1 MALVVHLSCSQ
12 CPFLY
17 IVVTDLHQDSRKTL
31 ATITTVVFHA
41 WPIQVYDS
49 MYLAPDLPLLSGD
62 GSDTLSLGRSLLL
75 LLLVNTVVHVRIG
88 HLVVIV

>member
-1 MALVVHLSCSQ
+1 M
-12 CPFLY
+12 
-17 IVVTDLHQDSRKTL
+17 
-31 ATITTVVFHA
+31 TTVVFHA
-41 WPIQVYDS
+41 WPIQVYGS

-62 GSDTLSLGRSLLL
+62 GSDTLSVGRSLLL